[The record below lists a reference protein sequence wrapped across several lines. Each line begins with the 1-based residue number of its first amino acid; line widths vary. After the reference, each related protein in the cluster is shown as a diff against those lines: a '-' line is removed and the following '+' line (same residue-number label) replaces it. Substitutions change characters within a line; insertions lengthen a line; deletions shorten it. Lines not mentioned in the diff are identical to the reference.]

1 MKKSNEMENI
11 GSKENKKN
19 SISRRE
25 VFKGLL
31 AIPLLGVFTYNYWKE
46 KALDMA
52 KKKIVQLDLGLDSN
66 TPLTLQSNLEK
77 SPSKIIRLG
86 IIGVGS
92 RGDELLK
99 SAGFMESSEYNK
111 LLKGADKNDNYANKK
126 LQTFYNQIHL
136 NIEIIG
142 VCDVFDMHAEKGVK
156 IASEGI
162 QPNGKAVDNK
172 NVKRYLTYQ
181 ELLADK
187 NIDAVIISTP
197 DFHHAQMTIDAVNAG
212 KHVYCEK
219 AMTITEEELHLV
231 YNTVKNSDIIF
242 QLGHQNSKNETFK
255 KAKKIVDK
263 NILGK
268 VTLIET
274 TTNRNSK
281 KGAWIRHLDA
291 YGNLKPGSP
300 ESIDWRQWLGNAP
313 KVPFDLERYYG
324 WPRWFDYDTGLAGQL
339 FSHEVDAMNQIM
351 GFGIP
356 KSVTSSGGIYF
367 HKEDRDMPDTFQA
380 ILEFPERQ
388 FTMLYSASLANSRS
402 RGRVFMGND
411 ASMEVGSGINI
422 IANRDSPQYKDKIK
436 NGIIDVNKAFYTYP
450 KTPIE
455 VDATSSETEKYYAD
469 RGLINTKIGGKNINL
484 THLHIKEW
492 IDVIRHGGTTGC
504 NIDKAFDDT
513 VAVLMVHKSYVEN
526 RKVEWDPINRKI
538 I

>member
-1 MKKSNEMENI
+1 MENI
-11 GSKENKKN
+11 EPEENKKN
-19 SISRRE
+19 PISRRE

-31 AIPLLGVFTYNYWKE
+31 AIPLLGVFTYNYWKD
-46 KALDMA
+46 KALDLA

-77 SPSKIIRLG
+77 SSSKIIRLG

-92 RGDELLK
+92 RGDKLLQ

-111 LLKGADKNDNYANKK
+111 LLNAADKNDNYANEK
-126 LQTFYNQIHL
+126 LQTFYNQQHL
-136 NIEIIG
+136 NIEIVGI
-142 VCDVFDMHAEKGVK
+142 CDVFDMHAEKGVK
-156 IASEGI
+156 IASGGI

-187 NIDAVIISTP
+187 DIDAVIISTP

-219 AMTITEEELHLV
+219 AMTITEDELHLV
-231 YNTVKNSDIIF
+231 YNTVKNSDIVF

-255 KAKKIVDK
+255 KAKEIVNT

-300 ESIDWRQWLGNAP
+300 ESIDWKQWLGNAP
-313 KVPFDLERYYG
+313 KVPFNLERYYG

-339 FSHEVDAMNQIM
+339 FSHEIDAMNQIM

-450 KTPIE
+450 KIPIE